1 MEVDLTKYNTAAR
14 ICGDVYNMLK
24 TSILQNDIVDIKT
37 LYNMGMDEITKRC
50 DNIFK
55 SIDRKGVAFPI
66 SINLNNCI
74 DNFTYSDLDSTNVS
88 DLVSTNVSIIKLNDI
103 VKIKLGVDIDGCIA
117 MYCDTFI
124 YNKENECNTTID
136 FLHNMKKEIV
146 KQVFPGNTNDELKIF
161 IESKCTDN
169 DCFPL
174 INCKSFEH
182 LDNQIYNTNG
192 KYVIL
197 NYKKLYDKNDYL
209 IHENTCFEFL
219 ENEVYTINLAVVPDD
234 GSDNFISEND
244 NGVRIDLDN
253 TRLHRF
259 NDYFYSFKLNASKQL
274 YSKVFSEH
282 YNNVFDISKYTSDK
296 KLKMGVNECKK
307 MNILETLPV
316 TYTKNKLPVYSCAF
330 TLVVNKDKS
339 LMLKY
344 H

>member
-14 ICGDVYNMLK
+14 ICGDVFNMLK
-24 TSILQNDIVDIKT
+24 TSILQNDVVDIKT

-50 DNIFK
+50 DSIFK
-55 SIDRKGVAFPI
+55 KTERKGVAFPI

-74 DNFTYSDLDSTNVS
+74 DNFTYNDNNVTN
-88 DLVSTNVSIIKLNDI
+88 TIRINDV

-124 YNKENECNTTID
+124 YNKENHTNSTID
-136 FLHNMKKEIV
+136 FLNKLKKDIV
-146 KQVFPGNTNDELKIF
+146 KQVFVGNTNDELKIF

-182 LDNQIYNTNG
+182 LDNQIYNNNG

-197 NYKKLYDKNDYL
+197 NYKRLYDKDDYL

-219 ENEVYTINLAVVPDD
+219 ENEVYTINVSVVPDD
-234 GSDNFISEND
+234 ENVDNLISEND
-244 NGVRIDLDN
+244 NGVRVDLDN

-274 YSKVFSEH
+274 YSKVYAGH

-316 TYTKNKLPVYSCAF
+316 TYTKNKLPVYSCVF

>member
-14 ICGDVYNMLK
+14 ICGDVYDMLK
-24 TSILQNDIVDIKT
+24 TSILQNDIVDIQT

-50 DNIFK
+50 DSIFK
-55 SIDRKGVAFPI
+55 KIDRKGVAFPI

-74 DNFTYSDLDSTNVS
+74 DNFTYTNDNV
-88 DLVSTNVSIIKLNDI
+88 TNTIQLNDV

-124 YNKENECNTTID
+124 YNKENTSNATID

-146 KQVFPGNTNDELKIF
+146 KQVFVGNTNDELKIF

-169 DCFPL
+169 DCFPI

-182 LDNQIYNTNG
+182 LDNQIYNNNG

-197 NYKKLYDKNDYL
+197 NYKKLYNKDEYL

-219 ENEVYTINLAVVPDD
+219 ENEVYTINVSVVSDD
-234 GSDNFISEND
+234 GGDNFNSEYD
-244 NGVRIDLDN
+244 SGVRIDLDN

-274 YSKVFSEH
+274 YSKVHSQH